1 MTQAQDE
8 RNIHGFVVNKML
20 KDFVDMDMLVAT
32 QFISKAYEVRVF
44 KNTSDESLVDWYDK
58 KFKPNVFLLDE
69 DEYTEASIQALKIQF
84 LIAGTD
90 FGTSRQR
97 DMGQKWSDTIRGY
110 LGELGLKQL
119 LHNRF
124 NIDIELGHEP
134 GVLEE
139 YLDLDIPQVRKGGE
153 FEYRKPLINVSIKT
167 TKSNGV
173 WLDIP
178 GDQFSHSDLYVL
190 ALIGVDVNH
199 LFSFFKHLSVFKDKV
214 LKKGV
219 DNHCINQLEADEIYN
234 KVPSFKKIYGYI
246 AGLVSSDTNI
256 NDYTYD
262 GIMGRTNFTITNWSG
277 KYEEVYLEN
286 VKRDKGARSVKFAG
300 IGTFTQS
307 NRHIFGLAGL
317 KNSEKDWKNMLV
329 DKI

>member
-1 MTQAQDE
+1 MTQAQDK
-8 RNIHGFVVNKML
+8 RNIHGFVINQIQ
-20 KDFVDMDMLVAT
+20 KDFVDMDLLVAT
-32 QFISKAYEVRVF
+32 QFISKAYDVRVF
-44 KNTSDESLVDWYDK
+44 KNTSDESLSDWYTN
-58 KFKPNVFLLDE
+58 KFKPNVFLLGE

-124 NIDIELGHEP
+124 NINIELGHEP
-134 GVLEE
+134 GRLEE
-139 YLDLDIPQVRKGGE
+139 YLDLDIRQVKKGDE
-153 FEYRKPLINVSIKT
+153 SEYRNPLINVSIKT

-246 AGLVSSDTNI
+246 AGLVSSDTNKD
-256 NDYTYD
+256 DYAYE
-262 GIMGRTNFTITNWSG
+262 GLMGRTNFTITNWSG
-277 KYEEVYLEN
+277 KYEENYLEI
-286 VKRDKGARSVKFAG
+286 VKKDNKAKNVKFAG
-300 IGTFTQS
+300 IGSFTQS
-307 NRHIFGLAGL
+307 NRHIYGLAGL
-317 KNSEKDWKNMLV
+317 KNSNEDWKTMLV

>member
-8 RNIHGFVVNKML
+8 RNIHGFVVNQML
-20 KDFVDMDMLVAT
+20 KDFEDMDILVAT

-44 KNTSDESLVDWYDK
+44 KDTSYDSLSDWYFN

-69 DEYTEASIQALKIQF
+69 DEYTEASIQSLKIQF

-119 LHNRF
+119 LANRF

-134 GVLEE
+134 GRLEE
-139 YLDLDIPQVRKGGE
+139 YLDLDIRQVKNISDLS
-153 FEYRKPLINVSIKT
+153 YRNPNINVSIKT

-219 DNHCINQLEADEIYN
+219 DNNCINQFEADEIYN
-234 KVPSFKKIYGYI
+234 KVPSFRKIYGYI
-246 AGLVSSDTNI
+246 AGLVSSDI
-256 NDYTYD
+256 NKDDYTYE

-277 KYEEVYLEN
+277 KYEEDYLEI
-286 VKRDKGARSVKFAG
+286 VKSDKGARSVKFAG
-300 IGTFTQS
+300 IGSFTQS

-317 KNSEKDWKNMLV
+317 KNSDDDWKTMLV

>member
-8 RNIHGFVVNKML
+8 RNIHGFVVNQML
-20 KDFVDMDMLVAT
+20 KDFEDMDMLVAT

-44 KNTSDESLVDWYDK
+44 KDTSYDSLSDWYFN

-69 DEYTEASIQALKIQF
+69 DEYTEASIQSLKIQF

-119 LHNRF
+119 LANRF

-134 GVLEE
+134 GRLED
-139 YLDLDIPQVRKGGE
+139 YLDLDIRQVKNISDTS
-153 FEYRKPLINVSIKT
+153 YRNPNINVSIKT

-219 DNHCINQLEADEIYN
+219 DNNCINQLEADEIYN
-234 KVPSFKKIYGYI
+234 KVPSFRKIYGYI
-246 AGLVSSDTNI
+246 AGLVSSDI
-256 NDYTYD
+256 NKDDYTYE

-277 KYEEVYLEN
+277 KYEEDYLEI
-286 VKRDKGARSVKFAG
+286 VKSDKGARSVKFAG
-300 IGTFTQS
+300 IGSFTQS
-307 NRHIFGLAGL
+307 NRHIYGLAGL
-317 KNSEKDWKNMLV
+317 KNSDDDWKTMLV

>member
-8 RNIHGFVVNKML
+8 SNIHGFVVNQML
-20 KDFVDMDMLVAT
+20 KDYEDMDLTVAT

-44 KNTSDESLVDWYDK
+44 KDTSYDSLSDWYFN

-69 DEYTEASIQALKIQF
+69 DEYTEASIQSLKIQF

-119 LHNRF
+119 LSNRF

-134 GVLEE
+134 GRLEE
-139 YLDLDIPQVRKGGE
+139 YLDLDIKQVKKSNDLN
-153 FEYRKPLINVSIKT
+153 YRNPLINVSIKT

-219 DNHCINQLEADEIYN
+219 DNNCINQLEADEIYN
-234 KVPSFKKIYGYI
+234 KVPSFRKIYGYI
-246 AGLVSSDTNI
+246 AGLVSSDMNKE
-256 NDYTYD
+256 DYTYE
-262 GIMGRTNFTITNWSG
+262 GLMGRTNFTITNWSG
-277 KYEEVYLEN
+277 KYEEDYLDI
-286 VKRDKGARSVKFAG
+286 VKRDKGARTVKFAG
-300 IGTFTQS
+300 IGSFTQS
-307 NRHIFGLAGL
+307 NRHIYGLAGL
-317 KNSEKDWKNMLV
+317 KNSAEDWQSMLV